1 MSKLKNFC
9 LKFFFILFIIIIF
22 ILISAKSYS
31 QTMFNNIS
39 NNFLRLHIIANSDST
54 EDQMLKY
61 KIRDAVIEYISPYF
75 ENVNSKEDALK
86 ILNEHIDDIYN
97 LSLDIATSNGYN
109 YPIKVSVGNFYFPTK
124 GYTQI
129 TLPEGFYDALKI
141 ELGNSTGQNWW
152 CVMFPSLCIID
163 TTNCEFS
170 ETSDEILRNNL
181 GAEEYSIISN
191 QNDYTSIKIKFK
203 LIELFENI

>member
-1 MSKLKNFC
+1 MNKLKNFC
-9 LKFFFILFIIIIF
+9 LKFLFILFIIIIF

-124 GYTQI
+124 EYTQI

-191 QNDYTSIKIKFK
+191 QNDCTSIKIKFK